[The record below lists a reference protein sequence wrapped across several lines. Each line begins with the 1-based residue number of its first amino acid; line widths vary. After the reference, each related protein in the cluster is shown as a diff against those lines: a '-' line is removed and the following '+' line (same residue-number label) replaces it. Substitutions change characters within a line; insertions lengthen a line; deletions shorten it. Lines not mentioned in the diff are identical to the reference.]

1 MLMTRAQA
9 GKRPTIIVR
18 PHPGSTWEEILNE
31 PDWAVSRPHRP
42 GHKDPQGR
50 YAGSTHISAD
60 FAEKEEAQAEL
71 RDLEARAQKGELL
84 NFREIID
91 LQKEIEVFFS
101 SLMIGGKA
109 WMLSCL
115 GLSSSES
122 NFSAAGLEVCL
133 SVQ

>member
-1 MLMTRAQA
+1 MTRALS

-50 YAGSTHISAD
+50 YAGSTHVSED
-60 FAEKEEAQAEL
+60 FAEKEQAQVEL
-71 RDLEARAQKGELL
+71 RDLEERARKGELL

-91 LQKEIEVFFS
+91 LQKEIEVFPPW
-101 SLMIGGKA
+101 LRIGGLA
-109 WMLSCL
+109 WMLTYL
-115 GLSSSES
+115 GLSSS
-122 NFSAAGLEVCL
+122 
-133 SVQ
+133 